1 MINKPWC
8 ICLPGE
14 TLFNRGKLG
23 RRQALQATG
32 LSFVTTLTAILV
44 GAGRTVQAEP
54 VAGTP
59 PVVDGLSVRILA
71 DNHTDRYSVPL
82 ATSGMKVE
90 RTAGTELP
98 GVAPVMTIRAEW
110 GLSMLAESVRADETR
125 RVMIDFGYTPE
136 ALLGNMGLLKVDP
149 ATIDALV
156 LSHGHVDHFGGLTGL
171 LAASKGRLK
180 PGLPLFVGGEDCFCT
195 RQSGTGGDFGALDR
209 PGILAAGIRL
219 MMAEGPAVAAG
230 HAITSGQ
237 IPKTTREDPLRAT
250 NERTGLVAGLGCDPA
265 LQPAAK
271 NTGAYI
277 PDDFQHEIA
286 TSYVVKDKGL
296 VVLTSCSHRG
306 VLNTIKQA
314 QASTGVEKL
323 HALIGG
329 FHLVPPLSDDYVRQ
343 TVADLKALNPDYV
356 VAAHCSGERFYDL
369 ARAEMPGRVVQANVG
384 SRFSFGTSAA

>member
-1 MINKPWC
+1 MISRPWC
-8 ICLPGE
+8 VCPPGE
-14 TLFNRGKLG
+14 NPFNRGKLG
-23 RRQALQATG
+23 RRQTLQATG
-32 LSFVTTLTAILV
+32 ISFVATLTAILV
-44 GAGRTVQAEP
+44 GAGRTVRAEP

-82 ATSGMKVE
+82 TTPGMKIE
-90 RTAGTELP
+90 RTSGTELP

-110 GLSMLAESVRADETR
+110 GLSMLADSVRADETR
-125 RVMIDFGYTPE
+125 RVMIDFGYTPD
-136 ALLGNMGLLKVDP
+136 ALLGNMGLLKLDP

-156 LSHGHVDHFGGLTGL
+156 LSHGHIDHFGGLTGL
-171 LAASKGRLK
+171 LTASKGRLK

-195 RQSGTGGDFGALDR
+195 RQSAAGGDFGTLDR

-219 MMAEGPAVAAG
+219 MMAEGPAIVAD
-230 HAITSGQ
+230 HAVTSGQ

-265 LQPAAK
+265 LEPAAK

-323 HALIGG
+323 HALVGG

-343 TVADLKALNPDYV
+343 TVADLKTVNPDYV

-369 ARAEMPGRVVQANVG
+369 VRAEMPGRVVQANVG
-384 SRFSFGTSAA
+384 SRFSFGTLAA

>member
-1 MINKPWC
+1 M
-8 ICLPGE
+8 
-14 TLFNRGKLG
+14 
-23 RRQALQATG
+23 QATG
-32 LSFVTTLTAILV
+32 LGFVATLTAILV
-44 GAGRTVQAEP
+44 GAGHTARAEP
-54 VAGTP
+54 VASAP
-59 PVVDGLSVRILA
+59 PVVDGVSVRILA
-71 DNHTDRYSVPL
+71 DNHTDRYSVPV
-82 ATSGMKVE
+82 ATPGMKIE
-90 RTAGTELP
+90 RAAGTELP
-98 GVAPVMTIRAEW
+98 GVAPTMTLRAEW
-110 GLSMLAESVRADETR
+110 GLSMLAESARANETR
-125 RVMIDFGYTPE
+125 RVMIDFGYTPD
-136 ALLGNMGLLKVDP
+136 ALLGNMGLLKLDP

-156 LSHGHVDHFGGLTGL
+156 LSHGHIDHFGGLTGL
-171 LAASKGRLK
+171 LAAVKGRLK

-230 HAITSGQ
+230 HAVTSGQ
-237 IPKTTREDPLRAT
+237 IPKATREDPLRAT

-286 TSYVVKDKGL
+286 TSYVVRDKGL

-306 VLNTIKQA
+306 VLNTIKQE

-343 TVADLKALNPDYV
+343 TVADLKALSPAYV
-356 VAAHCSGERFYDL
+356 VAAHCSGERFYDV

-384 SRFSFGTSAA
+384 SRFFFGTSAA

>member
-1 MINKPWC
+1 M
-8 ICLPGE
+8 
-14 TLFNRGKLG
+14 
-23 RRQALQATG
+23 RQYESRFQIDAL
-32 LSFVTTLTAILV
+32 
-44 GAGRTVQAEP
+44 
-54 VAGTP
+54 
-59 PVVDGLSVRILA
+59 
-71 DNHTDRYSVPL
+71 H
-82 ATSGMKVE
+82 
-90 RTAGTELP
+90 
-98 GVAPVMTIRAEW
+98 
-110 GLSMLAESVRADETR
+110 
-125 RVMIDFGYTPE
+125 
-136 ALLGNMGLLKVDP
+136 LLKLDP

-156 LSHGHVDHFGGLTGL
+156 LSHGHIDHFGWLTGL
-171 LAASKGRLK
+171 LAAAKGRLK

-230 HAITSGQ
+230 HAVTSGQ
-237 IPKTTREDPLRAT
+237 IPKATREDPLRAT

-296 VVLTSCSHRG
+296 VVLTSCSHRS

-323 HALIGG
+323 HSLIGG
-329 FHLVPPLSDDYVRQ
+329 FHLVPPLTDDYVRQ
-343 TVADLKALNPDYV
+343 TVADLKALSPDYV
-356 VAAHCSGERFYDL
+356 VPAHCSGERLYDV

-384 SRFSFGTSAA
+384 SRFSFGTVAA

>member
-1 MINKPWC
+1 MVSKPRC
-8 ICLPGE
+8 VCPLGE
-14 TLFNRGKLG
+14 NPFNRGKLG

-32 LSFVTTLTAILV
+32 LGFVATLTAILV
-44 GAGRTVQAEP
+44 GAGHTVQAQP

-59 PVVDGLSVRILA
+59 PIVDGLSVRILA
-71 DNHTDRYSVPL
+71 DNHTDRFSIPVTTPGMKIER
-82 ATSGMKVE
+82 TSGTE
-90 RTAGTELP
+90 RA
-98 GVAPVMTIRAEW
+98 GVAPVMTLRAEW

-125 RVMIDFGYTPE
+125 RVMIDFGYTPD
-136 ALLGNMGLLKVDP
+136 ALLGNMDLLKLDP
-149 ATIDALV
+149 AAIDALV
-156 LSHGHVDHFGGLTGL
+156 LSHGHIDHFGGLTGL

-219 MMAEGPAVAAG
+219 MIAEGPAVAAG
-230 HAITSGQ
+230 HAVTSGQ

-250 NERTGLVAGLGCDPA
+250 NERTGLAAGLGCDPA
-265 LQPAAK
+265 LEPASK

-323 HALIGG
+323 HALVGG

-343 TVADLKALNPDYV
+343 TVADLKALSPDYV

-369 ARAEMPGRVVQANVG
+369 ARAELPGRVVQANVG
-384 SRFSFGTSAA
+384 SRFSFGTLAA

>member
-1 MINKPWC
+1 MMSKPWC
-8 ICLPGE
+8 VCARGE
-14 TLFNRGKLG
+14 NPFNRGKLG
-23 RRQALQATG
+23 RRQTLQATG
-32 LSFVTTLTAILV
+32 LGFVATLTAILV
-44 GAGRTVQAEP
+44 GIGQTAQAEP
-54 VAGTP
+54 VAEKP

-71 DNHTDRYSVPL
+71 DNHTDRFSIPL
-82 ATSGMKVE
+82 PTPGMKIERTSGTE
-90 RTAGTELP
+90 RP
-98 GVAPVMTIRAEW
+98 GVAPVITLRAEW

-125 RVMIDFGYTPE
+125 RVMIDFGYTPD
-136 ALLGNMGLLKVDP
+136 ALLGNMDLLKLDP

-156 LSHGHVDHFGGLTGL
+156 LSHGHIDHFGGLTGL

-230 HAITSGQ
+230 HAVTSGQ
-237 IPKTTREDPLRAT
+237 IPKVTREDPLRAT
-250 NERTGLVAGLGCDPA
+250 NERTGQVAGLGCDPA
-265 LQPAAK
+265 LEPAAK

-286 TSYVVKDKGL
+286 TSYVVKDKGM

-323 HALIGG
+323 HALVGG

-343 TVADLKALNPDYV
+343 TVADLKSLSPDYV

-384 SRFSFGTSAA
+384 SRFSFGTLAA